1 MPTFTFHLRDMRMAI
16 SINNML
22 PFNLILPTVARA
34 CKADLCVRGF
44 PCKPPLNGEPGRPCP
59 GYTNPEHPDD
69 GGTSALESAK
79 NRGLSHVIRLIKLV
93 DNLFRGENY

>member
-1 MPTFTFHLRDMRMAI
+1 MGYLYFICL
-16 SINNML
+16 
-22 PFNLILPTVARA
+22 ARS

-69 GGTSALESAK
+69 AGYTNPEHPDNGGVSALESAK
-79 NRGLSHVIRLIKLV
+79 NRGLSHVIRLIK
-93 DNLFRGENY
+93 